1 MTKMEQQ
8 KEIGIREVFVQDR
21 EIEKSLRGRS
31 GFAVK
36 QQKIVKQLKNL
47 QEEYQDVQKEI
58 ERFNKEIIYK
68 VYKKYLAYF
77 AEFED
82 IYEVKL
88 QGGKVLLR
96 IKDAVEDIKVLAK
109 DKFLTNKLNFL
120 KSQEIEIGQETKDGQ
135 GTSA

>member
-1 MTKMEQQ
+1 MEQQ

-31 GFAVK
+31 GFATK

-120 KSQEIEIGQETKDGQ
+120 KSQEIEIGQKIKDG
-135 GTSA
+135 

>member
-1 MTKMEQQ
+1 MEQR

-21 EIEKSLRGRS
+21 EIEKSLRERS
-31 GFAVK
+31 GFAAK

-120 KSQEIEIGQETKDGQ
+120 KSQEIEIGEEIKDGQ